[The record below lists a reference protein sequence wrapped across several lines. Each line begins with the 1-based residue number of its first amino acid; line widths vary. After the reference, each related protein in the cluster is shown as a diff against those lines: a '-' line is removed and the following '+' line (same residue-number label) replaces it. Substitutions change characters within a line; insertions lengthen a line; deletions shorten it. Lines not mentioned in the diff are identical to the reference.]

1 MRARPSV
8 SWQAHSEDSDAGATN
23 LSTVELTESRELA
36 LAAASAAVN
45 KKATDIRILELAALL
60 GVTDFFVMAS
70 VANERQLGTVAE
82 EVEYRLEEQTGRSPE
97 RREGTKET
105 GWVILDYGEIVVH
118 GFTEQQR
125 AYYDVERLWSDA
137 PTVEFD
143 EATPVE

>member
-70 VANERQLGTVAE
+70 VANERQLGTVTE

>member
-1 MRARPSV
+1 M
-8 SWQAHSEDSDAGATN
+8 
-23 LSTVELTESRELA
+23 
-36 LAAASAAVN
+36 AAASAAVN

-82 EVEYRLEEQTGRSPE
+82 EVEHRLEEQTGRSPE